1 MNDRNEEARLEQML
15 TALAQAT
22 AFPPTP
28 DVASGFWRRLESQRT
43 RNTYASPLSLAGVA
57 MAALVVALSAVIG
70 TVSPARDAAADLFD
84 RINIFETDQPLDDLP
99 TQIPGE
105 EATLTEAQVILGRQ
119 ILQPTSPEGL
129 ELDRVIVQDF
139 RSAKA
144 AVLFYTGPGGLR
156 FALFATNSPVGKG
169 LPEGGDSTSVA
180 VPIPEKDVGFWLEG
194 QRVVQYYDRDGN
206 IIPGSVR
213 VTDANTLV
221 WPEGDFNYRIEGD
234 LTQEEAVA
242 IAASVQ

>member
-1 MNDRNEEARLEQML
+1 MEQML

-28 DVASGFWRRLESQRT
+28 DIAAGFWRRLETQRT
-43 RNTYASPLSLAGVA
+43 QNTYASPFSLAGVA
-57 MAALVVALSAVIG
+57 LAALVITIAATLG

-84 RINIFETDQPLDDLP
+84 RINIFETDQPLDELP
-99 TQIPGE
+99 TNILGE
-105 EATLTEAQVILGRQ
+105 EAPLDDAEFQVGRR

-129 ELDRVIVQDF
+129 ELERVLVQDF
-139 RSAKA
+139 GSTKA

-169 LPEGGDSTSVA
+169 LPEGDDSTSVA

-206 IIPGSVR
+206 VIPGSVR

-221 WPEGDFNYRIEGD
+221 WPEGEYNYRIEGD
-234 LTQEEAVA
+234 LTQEQAVA
-242 IAASVQ
+242 IAASVR